1 MLHGKA
7 SYSSHS
13 AFVQFLLSSL
23 LLFHFRLIKRADVIS
38 FAHKSNPNHIIIND
52 CGVIRFHSRDIENL
66 ANYQR
71 WTNSLSNMISWLEEL
86 WLFAK
91 LLHASNLGSGSH
103 PHTFIAIFWLRY
115 LIIFT
120 PHAFNNGPHVPFQ
133 APALFLIFVP
143 ILRFGIEKEERG
155 EYWLFENSSEDFS

>member
-38 FAHKSNPNHIIIND
+38 FAHESNPNHIIIND

-71 WTNSLSNMISWLEEL
+71 
-86 WLFAK
+86 
-91 LLHASNLGSGSH
+91 
-103 PHTFIAIFWLRY
+103 
-115 LIIFT
+115 
-120 PHAFNNGPHVPFQ
+120 
-133 APALFLIFVP
+133 
-143 ILRFGIEKEERG
+143 
-155 EYWLFENSSEDFS
+155 